1 MIKRIIISGSEGFIG
16 NNLKDLF
23 IKKGYEVYGI
33 DKKNNLQRIFKK
45 KFLKNSNYKFFKINL
60 SSKTNILKVQ
70 KKLKKIKFD
79 SFWHFAANSDI
90 SKGSENIEIEFKDT
104 FLTTKN
110 SLEIARMLDI
120 EKFVFASSSAIFGN
134 VDCKISE
141 EYGPCLP
148 KSNYGAMKLSSEGL
162 ISTYSNFFKKIVIA
176 RFPNVVGVDNTHGLI
191 FDMLKKSKK
200 TNKIKVLGNG
210 FQKKPYIHVFD
221 LVDILFKIYKKKSKN
236 MIEIYNVGPDDSGI
250 TVRQIIQKLS
260 SLKIFREKKFI
271 FEKKLVGWIG
281 DIPRYSYDI
290 KKLKK
295 ILKPR
300 NIKSSKTAINMTIN
314 QIKKITE

>member
-1 MIKRIIISGSEGFIG
+1 MIKRIIISGSAGFIG

-33 DKKNNLQRIFKK
+33 DKKNKLQRMFIK
-45 KFLKNSNYKFFKINL
+45 KFPKNSNYKFFKINL
-60 SSKTNILKVQ
+60 SSKNNISKVQ
-70 KKLKKIKFD
+70 EKFKNIEFD

-90 SKGSENIEIEFKDT
+90 SKGSKNIEIEFKDT

-110 SLEIARMLDI
+110 SLEIARMLNI
-120 EKFVFASSSAIFGN
+120 KKFVFASSSAIFGS
-134 VDCKISE
+134 VDYKISE
-141 EYGPCLP
+141 NYGPCLP

-162 ISTYSNFFKKIVIA
+162 ISTYSIFFQKIIIA

-210 FQKKPYIHVFD
+210 FQKKPYIHVYD
-221 LVDILFKIYKKKSKN
+221 LINILFKIYKRKSN
-236 MIEIYNVGPDDSGI
+236 NITEIYNIGPDDRGI
-250 TVRQIIQKLS
+250 TVRHIIKKLS
-260 SLKIFREKKFI
+260 SLKIFTKKKFI
-271 FEKKLVGWIG
+271 YEKKLVGWIG
-281 DIPRYSYDI
+281 DIPKYSYDI

-295 ILKPR
+295 ILKIS
-300 NIKSSKTAINMTIN
+300 NINSSKTAINITIN